1 MKTLA
6 TMLTELMRADAVPMS
21 DGCGHLYSDQIS
33 QCDCMTDRCQDFT
46 PYLALLVE
54 VRP

>member
-6 TMLTELMRADAVPMS
+6 TMLAELMRADAVPMS
-21 DGCGHLYSDQIS
+21 DGWGQLHDDDVSR
-33 QCDCMTDRCQDFT
+33 CDCMTDQCHDFT

-54 VRP
+54 VKP